1 MEKSYSSFFNGENR
15 SKSDQTGFYSMT
27 NGSPHT
33 ELGLYQNNLALASA
47 STTPSEPF
55 ISEVLS
61 NGDIIMAST
70 TTGKIWKRTAAGV
83 FSLVH
88 TNTNGANKG
97 IKLWL
102 GYVYYATTAKL
113 GRIAEANASS
123 EATWSTQNDT
133 YASFTIGGTYK
144 PMVIIG
150 SGLYIGDGYYVA
162 VVDSTHTFIADALDI
177 PSMFTITVVADI
189 NRNLLVGTII
199 GNNVGWCM
207 AYLWN
212 RISPSWNN
220 EYRVNDVGINCFIQG
235 DNINLLSVG
244 TTGQISYLGSENIL
258 KFKKIKGSTTG
269 VNPYNSTI
277 YKGRPL
283 FAIGTKIY
291 SINREDGDFPYAVV
305 CEYTAPGTI
314 YSIISTVSNIYV
326 SYGTGCATIGAS
338 YATAEIETPQ
348 AEGDFKGIEVP
359 YESIGTG
366 GSIGISTSVDGG
378 AYAAKTPI
386 IDTVNK
392 KVKFNGGLGKVNSLM
407 AKVTLTGGLVKIKGI
422 KFI

>member
-1 MEKSYSSFFNGENR
+1 MEKTYSTFFNGENR

-33 ELGLYQNNLALASA
+33 ELGLFQNNLALASE
-47 STTPSEPF
+47 STTPNEPF
-55 ISEVLS
+55 VSEVLS

-70 TTGKIWKRTAAGV
+70 TSGKIWKRTAAGV

-102 GYVYYATTAKL
+102 GYLYYATAAKL

-133 YASFTIGGTYK
+133 YASFTIGGAYK

-177 PSMFTITVVADI
+177 PSMFTISVVADI
-189 NRNLLVGTII
+189 RQNLLVGTII
-199 GNNVGWCM
+199 GVNVGWCK

-220 EYRVNDVGINCFIQG
+220 EYKVNEVGINCFIQG

-244 TTGQISYLGSENIL
+244 TSGQISYLGSENIL
-258 KFKKIKGSTTG
+258 KYRKIKGVTTG
-269 VNPYNSTI
+269 VNPYNSTV

-283 FAIGTKIY
+283 FAVGTKVY
-291 SINREDGDFPYAVV
+291 SIHREDGDFPYAVV
-305 CEYTAPGTI
+305 CEYTAPAAI
-314 YSIISTVSNIYV
+314 SSIIATVDNIFV
-326 SYGTGCATIGAS
+326 SYGTGCASIGAT

-348 AEGDFKGIEVP
+348 AEGYFKSIEVP

-366 GSIGISTSVDGG
+366 GTIGISASVDGA

-386 IDTVNK
+386 VDTINK
-392 KVKFNGGLGKVNSLM
+392 KVFFNGGLGKVNSLM
-407 AKVTLTGGLVKIKGI
+407 AKITLSGALVKIKGI